1 MYEKAS
7 EDKLK
12 FIQKGL
18 KDYSSQRNYDFGP
31 NSRENTSILSKYISH
46 RIINEYDLVRE
57 VLSQYNLQKVDKFI
71 QEIFW
76 RVYWKGWLEHRS
88 EVWRDFVDSDPT
100 YSEEEYKKAINGETG
115 IECFD
120 DWVKELKTENYLH
133 NHTRMWFA
141 SIWIFTLNLPW
152 ELGARFFMKHLFDG
166 DAASNTLS
174 WRWVAGIQTQG
185 KNYLA
190 RESNIRKF
198 TNQRY
203 TNTSLNENALP
214 LENPKIY
221 PLQEVRH
228 LHTKQKY
235 KDLVLFESDLN
246 VNERYSFFK
255 NYENIYLVLLDNKN
269 RNIKLDEKVLNFKR
283 ILQEAFANEISNS
296 QIIDEDTFMSLNDKF
311 DVLYPSI
318 GENMD
323 FLDREFKDIDKLH
336 FIGLKEDIYCWQ
348 FSKKGFFNFKKNIPE
363 VINYLLHENDL
374 FNYISNLFFYVYKK
388 IFPKHQN

>member
-1 MYEKAS
+1 MYKKAI
-7 EDKLK
+7 EDKSQ
-12 FIQKGL
+12 FIQKRL

-31 NSRENTSILSKYISH
+31 NSRENTSNLSKYISH

-76 RVYWKGWLEHRS
+76 RVYWKGWLEHRP
-88 EVWRDFVDSDPT
+88 EVWRDFVETDPT
-100 YSEEEYKKAINGETG
+100 YSAEEYQKAINGETG

-235 KDLVLFESDLN
+235 KDLVLFETDLN
-246 VNERYSFFK
+246 VKERYSFFE
-255 NYENIYLVLLDNKN
+255 NYDNIYLVLLDNKN

-283 ILQEAFANEISNS
+283 TLQEAFANEISNS
-296 QIIDEDTFMSLNDKF
+296 QIIDEDTFMSFNAQF

-323 FLDREFKDIDKLH
+323 FLVQEFNDIDKLH

-374 FNYISNLFFYVYKK
+374 FN
-388 IFPKHQN
+388 

>member
-1 MYEKAS
+1 MYEKAT

-18 KDYSSQRNYDFGP
+18 KDYSSKRNYDFGP
-31 NSRENTSILSKYISH
+31 KSRENISNLSKYISH
-46 RIINEYDLVRE
+46 RIINEYDLVKE

-71 QEIFW
+71 QEVFW
-76 RVYWKGWLEHRS
+76 RVYWKGWLEHRP

-235 KDLVLFESDLN
+235 KNLVLFETDLN
-246 VNERYSFFK
+246 VNERYAFFK
-255 NYENIYLVLLDNKN
+255 NYENIFLVLLDNKN

-283 ILQEAFANEISNS
+283 ILQEAFANKISNS
-296 QIIDEDTFMSLNDKF
+296 QIIDEDTFVSLNAQF

-374 FNYISNLFFYVYKK
+374 FN
-388 IFPKHQN
+388 

>member
-1 MYEKAS
+1 MYEKAA
-7 EDKLK
+7 EDKSR

-18 KDYSSQRNYDFGP
+18 KDYSSKRNYDFGP
-31 NSRENTSILSKYISH
+31 KSRENTSNLSKYISH

-57 VLSQYNLQKVDKFI
+57 ILSEYNLQKVDKFI
-71 QEIFW
+71 QEVFW
-76 RVYWKGWLEHRS
+76 RVYWKGWLEHRPD
-88 EVWRDFVDSDPT
+88 VWRDFVDSDPT

-120 DWVKELKTENYLH
+120 DWVKELKSENYLH

-152 ELGARFFMKHLFDG
+152 ELGARFFMKYLFDG

-203 TNTSLNENALP
+203 MNTSLNENALP

-221 PLQEVRH
+221 SLQDVRH
-228 LHTKQKY
+228 LHATQKY
-235 KDLVLFESDLN
+235 KNLVLFESDLN

-255 NYENIYLVLLDNKN
+255 NYENIFLVLLDNKN

-283 ILQEAFANEISNS
+283 TLQEAFASEISNS
-296 QIIDEDTFMSLNDKF
+296 QIIDEDTFMSLNAQF

-363 VINYLLHENDL
+363 VINYLFHENDL
-374 FNYISNLFFYVYKK
+374 FN
-388 IFPKHQN
+388 

>member
-1 MYEKAS
+1 MYKKAI
-7 EDKLK
+7 EDKSN

-31 NSRENTSILSKYISH
+31 ESRENTSNLSKYISH

-57 VLSQYNLQKVDKFI
+57 ILSQYNLQKVDKFV

-76 RVYWKGWLEHRS
+76 RVYWKGWLEHRPD
-88 EVWRDFVDSDPT
+88 VWRDFVDTDPT
-100 YSEEEYKKAINGETG
+100 YSEEEYQKAINGKTG

-120 DWVKELKTENYLH
+120 DWVKELKIENYLH

-203 TNTSLNENALP
+203 MNTSLNENALP
-214 LENPKIY
+214 LENSKIY
-221 PLQEVRH
+221 SLKKVRH

-235 KDLVLFESDLN
+235 KNLVLFETDLN
-246 VNERYSFFK
+246 VNERYAFFK
-255 NYENIYLVLLDNKN
+255 NYENIFLVLLDNKN

-283 ILQEAFANEISNS
+283 TLQEAFANEISNS
-296 QIIDEDTFMSLNDKF
+296 QIIDEDTFMSFNAQF

-323 FLDREFKDIDKLH
+323 FLVREFNDIDKLH

-374 FNYISNLFFYVYKK
+374 FN
-388 IFPKHQN
+388 

>member
-1 MYEKAS
+1 MYKKAI
-7 EDKLK
+7 EDKSN
-12 FIQKGL
+12 FIQNGL

-31 NSRENTSILSKYISH
+31 KSRENTSILSKYISH

-57 VLSQYNLQKVDKFI
+57 ILSQYNLQKVDKFI
-71 QEIFW
+71 QEVFW
-76 RVYWKGWLEHRS
+76 RVYWKGWLEHRP
-88 EVWRDFVDSDPT
+88 EVWRDFVDSYPT

-235 KDLVLFESDLN
+235 KDLVLFETDLN
-246 VNERYSFFK
+246 VKERYSFFE
-255 NYENIYLVLLDNKN
+255 NYDNIYLVLLDNKN

-283 ILQEAFANEISNS
+283 TLQEAFANEISNS
-296 QIIDEDTFMSLNDKF
+296 QIIDEDTFMSFNAQF

-323 FLDREFKDIDKLH
+323 FLVREFNDIDKLH

-374 FNYISNLFFYVYKK
+374 FN
-388 IFPKHQN
+388 

>member
-1 MYEKAS
+1 MYKKAI
-7 EDKLK
+7 EDKSN
-12 FIQKGL
+12 FIQNGL

-31 NSRENTSILSKYISH
+31 KSRENTSILSKYISH

-57 VLSQYNLQKVDKFI
+57 ILSQYNLQKVDKFI
-71 QEIFW
+71 QEVFW
-76 RVYWKGWLEHRS
+76 RVYWKGWLEHRP

-235 KDLVLFESDLN
+235 KDLVLFETDLN
-246 VNERYSFFK
+246 VKERYSFFD
-255 NYENIYLVLLDNKN
+255 NYDNIYLVLLDNKN
-269 RNIKLDEKVLNFKR
+269 RNVKLDEKVLNFKR
-283 ILQEAFANEISNS
+283 TLQEAFANEISNS
-296 QIIDEDTFMSLNDKF
+296 QIIDEDTFMSFNAQF

-323 FLDREFKDIDKLH
+323 FLVREFNDIDKLH

-374 FNYISNLFFYVYKK
+374 FN
-388 IFPKHQN
+388 

>member
-1 MYEKAS
+1 MYEKANK
-7 EDKLK
+7 DKLD

-31 NSRENTSILSKYISH
+31 NSRENISNLSKYISH
-46 RIINEYDLVRE
+46 RIINEYDLIRE
-57 VLSQYNLQKVDKFI
+57 ILSQYNFQKVDKFI
-71 QEIFW
+71 QEVFW
-76 RVYWKGWLEHRS
+76 RVYWKGWLEHRPD
-88 EVWRDFVDSDPT
+88 VWKDFVNSTPN
-100 YSEEEYKKAINGETG
+100 YHEEDYKRAINGETG

-120 DWVKELKTENYLH
+120 DWVNELKTENYLH

-152 ELGARFFMKHLFDG
+152 ELGARFFMKYLFDG

-185 KNYLA
+185 KNYIA

-203 TNTSLNENALP
+203 MNTALNENASP
-214 LENPKIY
+214 LENHKIY
-221 PLQEVRH
+221 SIKEVKE

-235 KDLVLFESDLN
+235 KNIVLFESDLN
-246 VNERYSFFK
+246 LSQRFSFFK
-255 NYENIYLVLLDNKN
+255 NYKNVFLLLLDNEN
-269 RNIKLDEKVLNFKR
+269 RNIKLSKKVLDFKNA
-283 ILQEAFANEISNS
+283 LLEAFAKEISNS
-296 QIIDEDTFMSLNDKF
+296 QIINEDGFNKLNEEF
-311 DVLYPSI
+311 DVIYPSV

-323 FLDREFKDIDKLH
+323 FLNRKIKNSSKLH
-336 FIGLKEDIYCWQ
+336 YIGLKEDIFCWQ

-363 VINYLLHENDL
+363 VINYLLHEDDL
-374 FNYISNLFFYVYKK
+374 FN
-388 IFPKHQN
+388 

>member
-1 MYEKAS
+1 MYEKAA
-7 EDKLK
+7 EDKSR

-18 KDYSSQRNYDFGP
+18 KDYSSKRNYDFGP
-31 NSRENTSILSKYISH
+31 KSRENTSNLSKYISH

-57 VLSQYNLQKVDKFI
+57 ILSEYNLQKVDKFI
-71 QEIFW
+71 QEVFW
-76 RVYWKGWLEHRS
+76 RVYWKGWLEHRPD
-88 EVWRDFVDSDPT
+88 VWRDFVDSDPT
-100 YSEEEYKKAINGETG
+100 YSEEKYKKAINGETG

-120 DWVKELKTENYLH
+120 DWVKELKSENYLH

-152 ELGARFFMKHLFDG
+152 ELGARFFMKYLFDG

-203 TNTSLNENALP
+203 MNTSLNENALP

-221 PLQEVRH
+221 SLQDVRH
-228 LHTKQKY
+228 LHATQKY
-235 KDLVLFESDLN
+235 KNLVLFESDLN

-255 NYENIYLVLLDNKN
+255 NYENIFLVLLDNKN

-283 ILQEAFANEISNS
+283 TLQEAFASEISNS
-296 QIIDEDTFMSLNDKF
+296 QIIDEDTFMSLNAQF

-374 FNYISNLFFYVYKK
+374 FN
-388 IFPKHQN
+388 

>member
-1 MYEKAS
+1 MYKKAA
-7 EDKLK
+7 EDKSK

-18 KDYSSQRNYDFGP
+18 KDYSSKRNYDFGP
-31 NSRENTSILSKYISH
+31 KSRENTSNLSKYISH

-57 VLSQYNLQKVDKFI
+57 ILSQYNLQKVDKFI
-71 QEIFW
+71 QEVFW
-76 RVYWKGWLEHRS
+76 RVYWKGWLEHRPD
-88 EVWRDFVDSDPT
+88 VWRDFVDSDPT

-120 DWVKELKTENYLH
+120 DWVKELKSENYLH

-152 ELGARFFMKHLFDG
+152 ELGARFFMKYLFDG

-203 TNTSLNENALP
+203 MNTSLNENALP

-221 PLQEVRH
+221 SLQDVRH
-228 LHTKQKY
+228 LHATQKY
-235 KDLVLFESDLN
+235 KNLVLFESDLN

-255 NYENIYLVLLDNKN
+255 NYENIFLVLLDNKN

-283 ILQEAFANEISNS
+283 TLQEAFASEISNS
-296 QIIDEDTFMSLNDKF
+296 QIIDEDTFMSFNAQF

-363 VINYLLHENDL
+363 VINYLFHENDL
-374 FNYISNLFFYVYKK
+374 FN
-388 IFPKHQN
+388 

>member
-1 MYEKAS
+1 MYKRANQEKL
-7 EDKLK
+7 D

-31 NSRENTSILSKYISH
+31 KSRENISNLSKYISH
-46 RIINEYDLVRE
+46 RIINEYDLIRE
-57 VLSQYNLQKVDKFI
+57 ILSEYSLQKVDKFI
-71 QEIFW
+71 QEVFW
-76 RVYWKGWLEHRS
+76 RVYWKGWLEHRP
-88 EVWRDFVDSDPT
+88 EVWRDFVNSSPT
-100 YSEEEYKKAINGETG
+100 YSEEDYMKAINGETG

-120 DWVKELKTENYLH
+120 DWIKEIKTENYLH

-203 TNTSLNENALP
+203 INTALNENALP

-221 PLQEVRH
+221 SPQEVRY
-228 LHTKQKY
+228 LHTKQKN
-235 KDLVLFESDLN
+235 KNLVLFESDLN
-246 VNERYSFFK
+246 INERNSFFE
-255 NYENIYLVLLDNKN
+255 NYENIFLVLLENKK
-269 RNIKLDEKVLNFKR
+269 RNIELDDKVMNFKKN
-283 ILQEAFANEISNS
+283 LQVAFRNKISNTYL
-296 QIIDEDTFMSLNDKF
+296 IDGDTFTTLNEEF
-311 DVLYPSI
+311 DVMYPSV
-318 GENMD
+318 GENLD
-323 FLDREFKDIDKLH
+323 FLNREKNIEKFH
-336 FIGLKEDIYCWQ
+336 FIGSKEDIFCWQ

-363 VINYLLHENDL
+363 AINYLLHEDDL
-374 FNYISNLFFYVYKK
+374 FN
-388 IFPKHQN
+388 

>member
-214 LENPKIY
+214 LGNPKIY

-235 KDLVLFESDLN
+235 KDLVLFETDLN
-246 VNERYSFFK
+246 VKERYSFFE
-255 NYENIYLVLLDNKN
+255 NYDNIYLVLLDNKN

-283 ILQEAFANEISNS
+283 TLQEAFANEISNS
-296 QIIDEDTFMSLNDKF
+296 QIIDEDTFMSFNAQF

-323 FLDREFKDIDKLH
+323 FLVREFNDIDKLH

-374 FNYISNLFFYVYKK
+374 FN
-388 IFPKHQN
+388 

>member
-1 MYEKAS
+1 MYKKAA
-7 EDKLK
+7 EDKSK

-18 KDYSSQRNYDFGP
+18 KDYSSKRNYDFGP
-31 NSRENTSILSKYISH
+31 KSRENTSNLSKYISH

-57 VLSQYNLQKVDKFI
+57 ILSEYNLQKVDKFI
-71 QEIFW
+71 QEVFW
-76 RVYWKGWLEHRS
+76 RVYWKGWLEHRPD
-88 EVWRDFVDSDPT
+88 VWRDFVDSDPT
-100 YSEEEYKKAINGETG
+100 YSEEKYENAINGETG

-120 DWVKELKTENYLH
+120 DWVKELKSENYLH

-152 ELGARFFMKHLFDG
+152 ELGARFFMKYLFDG

-203 TNTSLNENALP
+203 MNTSLNENALP

-221 PLQEVRH
+221 FPQDVRH
-228 LHTKQKY
+228 VRTTQKY
-235 KDLVLFESDLN
+235 KNLVLFESDLN

-255 NYENIYLVLLDNKN
+255 NYENIFLILLDNKN
-269 RNIKLDEKVLNFKR
+269 RKIKLDEKVLNFKR
-283 ILQEAFANEISNS
+283 TLQVAFANEISNS
-296 QIIDEDTFMSLNDKF
+296 QIIDEDTFISLNAQF

-363 VINYLLHENDL
+363 VINYLFHENDL
-374 FNYISNLFFYVYKK
+374 FN
-388 IFPKHQN
+388 

>member
-1 MYEKAS
+1 MYKKAI
-7 EDKLK
+7 EDKSN

-31 NSRENTSILSKYISH
+31 ESRENTSNLSKYISH

-57 VLSQYNLQKVDKFI
+57 ILSQYNLQKVDKFI

-76 RVYWKGWLEHRS
+76 RVYWKGWLEHRP
-88 EVWRDFVDSDPT
+88 EVWRDFVNTDPT
-100 YSEEEYKKAINGETG
+100 YSEEEFQKAINGETG

-120 DWVKELKTENYLH
+120 DWVKELKIENYLH

-203 TNTSLNENALP
+203 MNTSLNENALP
-214 LENPKIY
+214 LENSKIY
-221 PLQEVRH
+221 SLKKVRH

-235 KDLVLFESDLN
+235 KNLVLFETDLN
-246 VNERYSFFK
+246 VNERYAFFK
-255 NYENIYLVLLDNKN
+255 NYENIFLVLLDNKN

-283 ILQEAFANEISNS
+283 TLQEAFVSEISNS
-296 QIIDEDTFMSLNDKF
+296 QIIDEDTFMSLNAPL

-323 FLDREFKDIDKLH
+323 FLDREFKDIDNLH

-363 VINYLLHENDL
+363 VINYLLNENDL
-374 FNYISNLFFYVYKK
+374 FN
-388 IFPKHQN
+388 

>member
-1 MYEKAS
+1 MYKKAI
-7 EDKLK
+7 EDKSN

-235 KDLVLFESDLN
+235 KDLVLFETDLN
-246 VNERYSFFK
+246 VKERYSFFE
-255 NYENIYLVLLDNKN
+255 NYDNIYLVLLDNKN

-283 ILQEAFANEISNS
+283 SLQEAFANEISNS
-296 QIIDEDTFMSLNDKF
+296 QIIDEDTFMSFNAQF

-323 FLDREFKDIDKLH
+323 FLVREFNDIDKLH

-374 FNYISNLFFYVYKK
+374 FN
-388 IFPKHQN
+388 

>member
-1 MYEKAS
+1 MYKKAI
-7 EDKLK
+7 EDKSN
-12 FIQKGL
+12 FIQNGL

-31 NSRENTSILSKYISH
+31 KSRENTSILSKYISH

-57 VLSQYNLQKVDKFI
+57 ILSQHNLQKVDKFI
-71 QEIFW
+71 QEVFW

-100 YSEEEYKKAINGETG
+100 HSEEEYKKAINGETG

-221 PLQEVRH
+221 PLQEIRH

-235 KDLVLFESDLN
+235 KDLVLFETDLN
-246 VNERYSFFK
+246 VKERYSFFK
-255 NYENIYLVLLDNKN
+255 NYDNIYLVLLDNKN

-283 ILQEAFANEISNS
+283 TLQEAFANEISNS
-296 QIIDEDTFMSLNDKF
+296 QIIDEDTFMSFNAQF

-323 FLDREFKDIDKLH
+323 FLVREFNDIDKLH

-374 FNYISNLFFYVYKK
+374 FN
-388 IFPKHQN
+388 

>member
-1 MYEKAS
+1 MYEKAA
-7 EDKLK
+7 EDKSR

-18 KDYSSQRNYDFGP
+18 KDYSSKRNYDFGP
-31 NSRENTSILSKYISH
+31 KSRENTSNLSKYISH

-57 VLSQYNLQKVDKFI
+57 ILSEYNLQKVDKFI
-71 QEIFW
+71 QEVFW
-76 RVYWKGWLEHRS
+76 RVYWKGWLEHRPD
-88 EVWRDFVDSDPT
+88 VWRDFVDSDPT

-120 DWVKELKTENYLH
+120 DWVKELKSENYLH

-203 TNTSLNENALP
+203 MNTSLNENALP

-221 PLQEVRH
+221 SLQDVRH
-228 LHTKQKY
+228 LHATQKY
-235 KDLVLFESDLN
+235 KNLVLFESDLN
-246 VNERYSFFK
+246 VYERYSFFK
-255 NYENIYLVLLDNKN
+255 NYENIFLVLLDNKN

-283 ILQEAFANEISNS
+283 TLQEAFASEISNS
-296 QIIDEDTFMSLNDKF
+296 QIIDEDTFMSLNTQF
-311 DVLYPSI
+311 DVIYPSI

-363 VINYLLHENDL
+363 VINYLFHENHL
-374 FNYISNLFFYVYKK
+374 FN
-388 IFPKHQN
+388 

>member
-1 MYEKAS
+1 MYEKANQ
-7 EDKLK
+7 EKLD

-31 NSRENTSILSKYISH
+31 QSRENVSNLSKYISH
-46 RIINEYDLVRE
+46 RVINEYDLIRE
-57 VLSQYNLQKVDKFI
+57 ILSEYNLQKVDKFI
-71 QEIFW
+71 QEVFW
-76 RVYWKGWLEHRS
+76 RVYWKGWLEHRPQ
-88 EVWRDFVDSDPT
+88 VWKDFIDSSPN
-100 YSEEEYKKAINGETG
+100 YSETDYRKAIIGETG

-120 DWVKELKTENYLH
+120 DWVKEIKTENYLH

-203 TNTSLNENALP
+203 MNTSLNENALP
-214 LENPKIY
+214 LENYKVYNP
-221 PLQEVRH
+221 QEIRH

-235 KDLVLFESDLN
+235 KNLVLFDSDLN
-246 VNERYSFFK
+246 VNGRQSFFK
-255 NYENIYLVLLDNKN
+255 NYKNIFLVLLDNKQ
-269 RNIKLDEKVLNFKR
+269 RNVELDEKVLNFKKT
-283 ILQEAFANEISNS
+283 LQEAFISEIANS
-296 QIIDEDTFMSLNDKF
+296 QIVSEDTFMTLNEEF
-311 DVLYPSI
+311 DVVYPSI
-318 GENMD
+318 GDNLD
-323 FLDREFKDIDKLH
+323 FLNREFKNIEKLH
-336 FIGLKEDIYCWQ
+336 FIGLKEDIFCWQ
-348 FSKKGFFNFKKNIPE
+348 YSKKGFFNFKKNISE
-363 VINYLLHENDL
+363 VINYLLHEDDL
-374 FNYISNLFFYVYKK
+374 FY
-388 IFPKHQN
+388 

>member
-1 MYEKAS
+1 MYEKANQ
-7 EDKLK
+7 EKLD

-31 NSRENTSILSKYISH
+31 QSRENISNLSKYISH

-71 QEIFW
+71 QEVFW
-76 RVYWKGWLEHRS
+76 RVYWKGWLEHRPD
-88 EVWRDFVDSDPT
+88 VWRDFVDSSPA
-100 YSEEEYKKAINGETG
+100 YYEEDYKKAINGETK
-115 IECFD
+115 IKCFD
-120 DWVKELKTENYLH
+120 DWVNELKTENYLH

-152 ELGARFFMKHLFDG
+152 ELGARFFMKYLFDG

-185 KNYLA
+185 KNYIA

-203 TNTSLNENALP
+203 MNTALNENALP
-214 LENPKIY
+214 LENPKTY
-221 PLQEVRH
+221 LLKEVKK

-235 KDLVLFESDLN
+235 KNIVLFESDLN
-246 VNERYSFFK
+246 VNGKNFFFE
-255 NYENIYLVLLDNKN
+255 NYENVYLLLLKNKS
-269 RNIKLDEKVLNFKR
+269 RNVKLDDAVLNFKTT
-283 ILQEAFANEISNS
+283 LQEAFASEITNSKIVNEDDIKN
-296 QIIDEDTFMSLNDKF
+296 LNEGF

-323 FLDREFKDIDKLH
+323 FLNQEMKDINKLH
-336 FIGLKEDIYCWQ
+336 FIGIKEDIFCWK
-348 FSKKGFFNFKKNIPE
+348 FSKKGFFNFKKNIPG
-363 VINYLLHENDL
+363 VINFLLHEDD
-374 FNYISNLFFYVYKK
+374 FY
-388 IFPKHQN
+388 N

>member
-12 FIQKGL
+12 FIHKGL
-18 KDYSSQRNYDFGP
+18 TDYSSQRNYDFGP

-76 RVYWKGWLEHRS
+76 RVYWKGWLEHRP

-235 KDLVLFESDLN
+235 KNLILFESDLN

-283 ILQEAFANEISNS
+283 TLQEAFANEISNS
-296 QIIDEDTFMSLNDKF
+296 QIIDEDTFMSFNAQF

-323 FLDREFKDIDKLH
+323 FLVREFNDIDKLH

-374 FNYISNLFFYVYKK
+374 FN
-388 IFPKHQN
+388 

>member
-1 MYEKAS
+1 MYKKANQEKL
-7 EDKLK
+7 D

-31 NSRENTSILSKYISH
+31 KSRENTSNLSKYISH
-46 RIINEYDLVRE
+46 RIINEYDLIRE
-57 VLSQYNLQKVDKFI
+57 ILSEYNLQKVEKFI

-76 RVYWKGWLEHRS
+76 RVYWKGWLEHRP
-88 EVWRDFVDSDPT
+88 EVWKDFVNSSPT
-100 YSEEEYKKAINGETG
+100 YSKKDYMKAINGETG

-120 DWVKELKTENYLH
+120 DWVKEIKTENYLH

-203 TNTSLNENALP
+203 INTTLNENALP
-214 LENPKIY
+214 LDNPKIY
-221 PLQEVRH
+221 SPQEVRY
-228 LHTKQKY
+228 LHTKQKN
-235 KDLVLFESDLN
+235 KNLVLFDSDLN
-246 VNERYSFFK
+246 INERNSFFE
-255 NYENIYLVLLDNKN
+255 NYENIFLILLENKK
-269 RNIKLDEKVLNFKR
+269 RNIKLDDKVLNFKKT
-283 ILQEAFANEISNS
+283 LQVAFKNEISNA
-296 QIIDEDTFMSLNDKF
+296 QLIDGDTFMTFNEEFDVMYPSVGENIDFLNREKNIDKF
-311 DVLYPSI
+311 
-318 GENMD
+318 
-323 FLDREFKDIDKLH
+323 H
-336 FIGLKEDIYCWQ
+336 FIGSKEDIFCWQ

-363 VINYLLHENDL
+363 VINYLLHEDDL
-374 FNYISNLFFYVYKK
+374 FN
-388 IFPKHQN
+388 

>member
-1 MYEKAS
+1 MYEKAT

-18 KDYSSQRNYDFGP
+18 RDYSSKRNYDLGP
-31 NSRENTSILSKYISH
+31 ESRENTSNLSKYISH
-46 RIINEYDLVRE
+46 RIINEYDLVKE

-71 QEIFW
+71 QEVFW
-76 RVYWKGWLEHRS
+76 RVYWKGWLEHRP

-152 ELGARFFMKHLFDG
+152 ELGARFFIKHLFDG

-203 TNTSLNENALP
+203 MNTSLNENALP

-221 PLQEVRH
+221 SLQEVRN

-235 KDLVLFESDLN
+235 KNLILFESDLN

-374 FNYISNLFFYVYKK
+374 FN
-388 IFPKHQN
+388 

>member
-1 MYEKAS
+1 MYEKAA
-7 EDKLK
+7 EDKSR

-18 KDYSSQRNYDFGP
+18 KDYSSKRNYDFGP
-31 NSRENTSILSKYISH
+31 KSRENTSNLSKYISH

-57 VLSQYNLQKVDKFI
+57 ILSEYNLQKVDKFI
-71 QEIFW
+71 QEVFW
-76 RVYWKGWLEHRS
+76 RVYWKGWLEHRPD
-88 EVWRDFVDSDPT
+88 VWRDFVDSDPT

-120 DWVKELKTENYLH
+120 DWVKELKSENYLH

-152 ELGARFFMKHLFDG
+152 ELGARFFMKYLFDG

-203 TNTSLNENALP
+203 MNTSLNENALP

-221 PLQEVRH
+221 SLQDVRH
-228 LHTKQKY
+228 LHATQKY
-235 KDLVLFESDLN
+235 KNLVLFESDLN

-255 NYENIYLVLLDNKN
+255 NYENIFLVLLDNKN

-283 ILQEAFANEISNS
+283 TLQEAFASEISNS
-296 QIIDEDTFMSLNDKF
+296 QIIDEDTFLSLNSQF

-363 VINYLLHENDL
+363 VINYLFHENDL
-374 FNYISNLFFYVYKK
+374 FN
-388 IFPKHQN
+388 

>member
-1 MYEKAS
+1 MYKKAA
-7 EDKLK
+7 EDKSK

-18 KDYSSQRNYDFGP
+18 KDYSSKRNYDFGP
-31 NSRENTSILSKYISH
+31 KSRENTSNLSKYISH

-57 VLSQYNLQKVDKFI
+57 ILSEYNLQKVDKFI
-71 QEIFW
+71 QEVFW
-76 RVYWKGWLEHRS
+76 RVYWKGWLEDRPD
-88 EVWRDFVDSDPT
+88 VWRDFVDSDPT

-152 ELGARFFMKHLFDG
+152 ELGARFFMKYLFDG

-203 TNTSLNENALP
+203 MNTSLNENALP

-221 PLQEVRH
+221 SLQDVRH
-228 LHTKQKY
+228 LHATQKY
-235 KDLVLFESDLN
+235 KNLVLFESDLN
-246 VNERYSFFK
+246 VYERYSFFK
-255 NYENIYLVLLDNKN
+255 NYENIFLVLLDNKN

-283 ILQEAFANEISNS
+283 TLQEAFASEISNS
-296 QIIDEDTFMSLNDKF
+296 QIIDEDTFVALNAQF

-374 FNYISNLFFYVYKK
+374 FN
-388 IFPKHQN
+388 

>member
-7 EDKLK
+7 QEKLD
-12 FIQKGL
+12 FIQKGI

-31 NSRENTSILSKYISH
+31 KSRENISNLSKYISH
-46 RIINEYDLVRE
+46 RIINEYDLIRE
-57 VLSQYNLQKVDKFI
+57 ILSEYNLQKVDKFI

-76 RVYWKGWLEHRS
+76 RVYWKGWLEHRPQ
-88 EVWRDFVDSDPT
+88 VWRDFVDSSPT
-100 YSEEEYKKAINGETG
+100 YSEEDYKKAINGETG

-203 TNTSLNENALP
+203 MNTSLNENALP

-221 PLQEVRH
+221 SLQEVRH
-228 LHTKQKY
+228 LQTKQKY
-235 KDLVLFESDLN
+235 KNLVLFETNLN
-246 VNERYSFFK
+246 VDERYSFFK
-255 NYENIYLVLLDNKN
+255 NYENIFMVLLDNKN
-269 RNIKLDEKVLNFKR
+269 RNIKLDEKVLNFKKT
-283 ILQEAFANEISNS
+283 LQEAFANKISNS
-296 QIIDEDTFMSLNDKF
+296 QIIDEDTFMSLNPQF

-323 FLDREFKDIDKLH
+323 FLDREFKDVDKLH

-374 FNYISNLFFYVYKK
+374 FN
-388 IFPKHQN
+388 

>member
-1 MYEKAS
+1 MYKKANQEKL
-7 EDKLK
+7 D

-31 NSRENTSILSKYISH
+31 KSRENTSNLSKYISH
-46 RIINEYDLVRE
+46 RIINEYDLIRE
-57 VLSQYNLQKVDKFI
+57 ILSEYNLQKVDKFI

-76 RVYWKGWLEHRS
+76 RVYWKGWLEHRPQ
-88 EVWRDFVDSDPT
+88 VWRDFVNSSPT
-100 YSEEEYKKAINGETG
+100 YSEKDYVKAINGETD

-120 DWVKELKTENYLH
+120 DWVEEIKTENYLH

-174 WRWVAGIQTQG
+174 WRWVAGLQTQG

-203 TNTSLNENALP
+203 INTSLNENALP

-221 PLQEVRH
+221 SPQEVRY
-228 LHTKQKY
+228 LHTKQKN
-235 KDLVLFESDLN
+235 KNLVLFESDLN
-246 VNERYSFFK
+246 INKRNSFFE
-255 NYENIYLVLLDNKN
+255 NYENIFLVLLENKK
-269 RNIKLDEKVLNFKR
+269 RNLELDDKVLDFKKT
-283 ILQEAFANEISNS
+283 LQEAFKNEISNA
-296 QIIDEDTFMSLNDKF
+296 QLIDGDTFTTFNEEFDVMYPSVGENIDFLNREKNIDKF
-311 DVLYPSI
+311 
-318 GENMD
+318 
-323 FLDREFKDIDKLH
+323 H
-336 FIGLKEDIYCWQ
+336 FIGSKEDIFCWQ

-363 VINYLLHENDL
+363 VINYLLHEDDL
-374 FNYISNLFFYVYKK
+374 FN
-388 IFPKHQN
+388 